1 MSFVDRG
8 DAQIWWQAEGS
19 GPPVLLIP
27 GLGSSSDMWYRLLP
41 VLTARYRAIRLDNRG
56 TGRTGVPPGPYPVE
70 VMAEDA
76 AAVLEAAGETS
87 AHVIGASLGGLIA
100 QELTLA
106 HPDKVRSLVLACT
119 NPGGPDA
126 VHTEGRQHLVSGG
139 EPPPPQVMIPLAYA
153 PATPRERI
161 DEDLKMRMRH
171 PTTPEGRQ
179 NQVAGMLAYA
189 GSYRRLGQVDVPTL
203 IIHGTADRLADP
215 RNAQV
220 LARGIPR
227 ARLELLEGAGHVL
240 ITDEPRRSAELILGF
255 LDEVS
260 ALEQQPNGQWR

>member
-1 MSFVDRG
+1 MSFVDRK
-8 DAQIWWQAEGS
+8 DAQIWWEAEGS

-27 GLGSSSDMWYRLLP
+27 GLGSSSDIWYRLLP
-41 VLTARYRAIRLDNRG
+41 LLTARYRALRLDNRG

-70 VMAEDA
+70 LMADDA
-76 AAVLEAAGETS
+76 AAVLDAAGETS

-106 HPDKVRSLVLACT
+106 RPDKVRSLVLACT
-119 NPGGPDA
+119 NPGGPEA
-126 VHTEGRQHLVSGG
+126 VHTEDRQQLVSGG
-139 EPPPPQVMIPLAYA
+139 EPPPPEVMIPLAYA

-161 DEDLKMRMRH
+161 DEDIKMRMRH

-179 NQVAGMLAYA
+179 NQVAGILAYA
-189 GSYRRLGQVDVPTL
+189 GSYRRLGQIDVPTL

-220 LARGIPR
+220 LARGIPH
-227 ARLELLEGAGHVL
+227 ARLELLEGAGHIL
-240 ITDEPRRSAELILGF
+240 ITDEPQRSAELILGF
-255 LDEVS
+255 LDQASDINPHAV
-260 ALEQQPNGQWR
+260 GHT